1 MDLKQFLIRKL
12 ILFFMLSTLITF
24 AMYIL
29 GTAFDPKVRFGYES
43 FLSPLIYAGCCVVPS
58 LVTWSKREL
67 KPKELVVREGLQFL
81 LTEAV
86 VLFLAFRSRMIDT
99 SRPAVVLGLAGSVL
113 IIYLLVFLFSFLA
126 NSVQAKQVNQELQA
140 FQRLHGNDDD

>member
-1 MDLKQFLIRKL
+1 M
-12 ILFFMLSTLITF
+12 S
-24 AMYIL
+24 A
-29 GTAFDPKVRFGYES
+29 
-43 FLSPLIYAGCCVVPS
+43 
-58 LVTWSKREL
+58 WSKREL

-140 FQRLHGNDDD
+140 FQRLHGEDKRQPLS